1 MSYLKGRNTEET
13 GDRTKSNNRRE
24 RGRRSLSEAKQD
36 RRAAART
43 EAIERIPSREEP
55 QRGSRQC
62 AAAVR
67 GHKAGA
73 AATVGKQ
80 WRGDEE
86 TVVKPYRALYIG
98 GDENDRTTG
107 AYGRPESKK
116 RLDDR
121 ESTDDRRLGQ
131 EKEV

>member
-1 MSYLKGRNTEET
+1 MRGKDMAYLKGRNTEET

-55 QRGSRQC
+55 RRGSRQR

-73 AATVGKQ
+73 AAAVGSSGEEMRKQ
-80 WRGDEE
+80 FRNP
-86 TVVKPYRALYIG
+86 TAHYI
-98 GDENDRTTG
+98 
-107 AYGRPESKK
+107 
-116 RLDDR
+116 
-121 ESTDDRRLGQ
+121 
-131 EKEV
+131 